1 MRRRRGN
8 GLTQHTHSL
17 GREKV
22 HGTVAP
28 LSLNNKELCGHFR
41 AVPDRRIRLSQETAT
56 RRWLSVCCNVISK
69 MMIIIVLQKRNR
81 SVPLAECAPMLQN
94 MPSQVDGW
102 TMMHNTNH
110 TPVQKNHPGDGLRNA
125 RVKPIIQ
132 NNRGG
137 HKLLISRYYFDQKV
151 RIKKYLNP

>member
-1 MRRRRGN
+1 MD
-8 GLTQHTHSL
+8 SL
-17 GREKV
+17 RREKV

-28 LSLNNKELCGHFR
+28 SASFFALSLSLDNNKELRGHFR

-102 TMMHNTNH
+102 TMMHNTTH
-110 TPVQKNHPGDGLRNA
+110 TRVQK
-125 RVKPIIQ
+125 
-132 NNRGG
+132 
-137 HKLLISRYYFDQKV
+137 
-151 RIKKYLNP
+151 